1 MEFNGIIPRRARHYI
16 VQQHIMRYIFAAAFA
31 KSKKVLD
38 VACGASY
45 GSCYLADYGAKCVV
59 AVDIS
64 ENALSYANTHYRRD
78 NLYFLQGDA
87 VHLPFHDST
96 FDVVASFETIE
107 HITEYEIYLR
117 EMKRV
122 LSPGGVFIC
131 STPHIKYTKHPP
143 YHVKE
148 FYPDEFFELLENTFG
163 TVQKYGQFITMMT
176 RTHDVLEITQNL
188 ENLLRR
194 MVELVPFKRT
204 VKNIIRRVFLPATDS
219 QVYEI
224 TAEDIVSFKKNR
236 VCHWESKGVFNLVR
250 IMIAVCKK
258 EE

>member
-1 MEFNGIIPRRARHYI
+1 MEFNGIIPQRTRRYI

-31 KSKKVLD
+31 RSKKVLD
-38 VACGASY
+38 IACGAGY
-45 GSCYLADYGAKCVV
+45 GSCYLADYGAEYVIG
-59 AVDIS
+59 ADMS
-64 ENALSYANTHYRRD
+64 RNALSYATCHYRRD
-78 NLYFLQGDA
+78 NLHFLQGDA
-87 VHLPFHDST
+87 VHLPFRDGT

-107 HITEYEIYLR
+107 HIAEYDEYLR

-148 FYPDEFFELLENTFG
+148 FCPDEFFELMENTFG
-163 TVQKYGQFITMMT
+163 AVQKYGQFIPMT
-176 RTHDVLEITQNL
+176 TRIQDVLEIIQNL
-188 ENLLRR
+188 KNLLRR
-194 MVELVPFKRT
+194 IVEVTPFKGT
-204 VKNIIRRVFLPATDS
+204 VKHVIRRVFPPADS

-224 TAEDIVSFKKNR
+224 RTEDSVSFRENR
-236 VCHWESKGVFNLVR
+236 VCHWESKGVFSLVR